1 LTTIKTLFRTAA
13 AAAALIV
20 MASGS
25 VFAQAIAIGTNPQG
39 TVFYSVGS
47 AVGSK
52 LTEAL
57 NRPVLAQPY
66 AGSSVYL
73 PLIENGELALGVSST
88 VDSARV
94 YNAEGDERLGKLR
107 SIARLWPIRIAMAT
121 RRADDIET
129 IADLEGKRVA
139 TTLTAQAQMREIIL
153 MMLSLGGLSED
164 DVVASSTGNV
174 GQALQQL
181 TEGSIDAT
189 LTAVGIPAVQQAN
202 ATISGG
208 VRYIDLAGENTT
220 AENMDAIVAGTFP
233 APLTPDSNLAEVQ
246 EDITVASWDIYLI
259 GSADMP
265 DEEAGAIATAVYEAW
280 EELKSEV
287 PALGATQPAEI
298 AASGNAVPYHP
309 GAIAAFQELGIWSA
323 ENDAQEASFEQ

>member
-1 LTTIKTLFRTAA
+1 MADQNRDGDAA
-13 AAAALIV
+13 C
-20 MASGS
+20 
-25 VFAQAIAIGTNPQG
+25 
-39 TVFYSVGS
+39 
-47 AVGSK
+47 
-52 LTEAL
+52 
-57 NRPVLAQPY
+57 
-66 AGSSVYL
+66 
-73 PLIENGELALGVSST
+73 
-88 VDSARV
+88 
-94 YNAEGDERLGKLR
+94 
-107 SIARLWPIRIAMAT
+107 
-121 RRADDIET
+121 RRYREPF
-129 IADLEGKRVA
+129 ADLEGKRVA

-287 PALGATQPAEI
+287 PALGATATRGNRCFRQRRALSSRRDRRVSRSW
-298 AASGNAVPYHP
+298 ASGLPRTTHKKRHLSSRRLQQ
-309 GAIAAFQELGIWSA
+309 FLETDQ
-323 ENDAQEASFEQ
+323 